1 MESGR
6 LGGNPMSR
14 RVILAVAAVL
24 AVGAIAGGAV
34 AFATGNDSEGGAT
47 GPKADRASEAA
58 LDATNGGTVN
68 AIELDNENGA
78 TWEVEVTTTDG
89 STVDVYLDD
98 NYDLITIE
106 GDSEVED
113 SDNENEG

>member
-1 MESGR
+1 M
-6 LGGNPMSR
+6 R
-14 RVILAVAAVL
+14 RHVILALAAVL
-24 AVGAIAGGAV
+24 GVGAIAGGTV
-34 AFATGNDSEGGAT
+34 ALATGNDSEGGAT

-58 LDATNGGTVN
+58 LDATHGGTVN
-68 AIELDNENGA
+68 AVELDNENGA
-78 TWEVEVTTTDG
+78 TWEVEVSTTDG

-113 SDNENEG
+113 SGPENE